1 LLILENQ
8 IFVPS
13 DLEELYQ
20 LYSRDIDE
28 GQLIHD
34 LKSLID
40 ITLNDFFLMKNL
52 FFRSFTTFTEW
63 WKWKIIKSINITISF
78 SNC

>member
-40 ITLNDFFLMKNL
+40 IILNDLFLMKNL

-63 WKWKIIKSINITISF
+63 WKWEIIKSINITISF

>member
-1 LLILENQ
+1 MDVKSFLENSFNNKYFIFLDNQ
-8 IFVPS
+8 ILVPS

-34 LKSLID
+34 LKSICF
-40 ITLNDFFLMKNL
+40 NFYR
-52 FFRSFTTFTEW
+52 RS
-63 WKWKIIKSINITISF
+63 
-78 SNC
+78 

>member
-34 LKSLID
+34 LKSNINHLIV
-40 ITLNDFFLMKNL
+40 FFVMNMG
-52 FFRSFTTFTEW
+52 FF
-63 WKWKIIKSINITISF
+63 
-78 SNC
+78 

>member
-1 LLILENQ
+1 MQLLILENQ

-34 LKSLID
+34 LKSMIAIILD
-40 ITLNDFFLMKNL
+40 DFF
-52 FFRSFTTFTEW
+52 E
-63 WKWKIIKSINITISF
+63 
-78 SNC
+78 

>member
-40 ITLNDFFLMKNL
+40 ITLNDFF
-52 FFRSFTTFTEW
+52 
-63 WKWKIIKSINITISF
+63 
-78 SNC
+78 